1 MNPLQYIS
9 RTYNSLISDINN
21 DSNLVDK
28 PEFFKRMIAGLG
40 DIFSMWNNVSANQ
53 SFLRTSFTRQAVKDL
68 LELINY
74 QLTCQTRSSGTC
86 YFYLSESTSY
96 PFSVTKEELMGLSQ
110 GTVVISSKV
119 FETES
124 GETIVSAPTGTFT
137 ANAGND
143 QLTVATDFVY
153 TGVKTRFST
162 TNTLPDPLTVN
173 TDYYLI
179 YIDSTH
185 IKVALNLNDA
195 ISGIA
200 IDLIDVGVGVHT
212 WTQYSFSK
220 VMYQQKFIESQI
232 IGISDGITKF
242 QLFDLP
248 DKNVLPLTISVTIG
262 ALAYTKVD
270 TLVDSSSIDRHFE
283 FHVKNEGYSCLMFGN
298 GEYGVLPSSNDISV
312 TYSIGGGSNSNI
324 STLNKINNYTGGN
337 SDITAIANVTTFTGG
352 ADEESLALAKIL
364 GPLLLKYQN
373 RFITTESGETLA
385 LNYGGLSYVKIN
397 RNTYGVLSCQV
408 IAIASGGGNPSAPLR
423 ASIQAY
429 LINLTVLESIDV
441 RFEEATLTTVT
452 VTSAAKM
459 LTGYAWADVLPYFTL
474 AWKMFFSETGKEII
488 DKYNYDGINEAI
500 TLINTIFITS
510 FSYNA
515 DGETIRKIIT
525 GLEHVGY
532 RGFGIDIQESDA
544 VSFIQSSIDGI
555 DYITVTLPAFPIVLT
570 NNEITTHSSST
581 FNLTEIP

>member
-40 DIFSMWNNVSANQ
+40 DILSMWNNVSANQ
-53 SFLRTSFTRQAVKDL
+53 SFLRTAFTRQAVKDL

-74 QLTCQTRSSGTC
+74 QLTVQTRSSGTC
-86 YFYLSESTSY
+86 SFYLSESTSY
-96 PFSVTKEELMGLSQ
+96 PFSITKEELTGLSQ

-137 ANAGND
+137 ANAGDD
-143 QLTVATDFVY
+143 QLTVTNDFVY
-153 TGVKTRFST
+153 TGVKVRFST
-162 TNTLPDPLTVN
+162 TNTLPDPLTVD

-185 IKVALNLNDA
+185 VKVALNLNDA
-195 ISGIA
+195 IDGNA
-200 IDLIDVGVGVHT
+200 IDLIDVGAGVHT
-212 WTQYSFSK
+212 WLQHSFSK

-232 IGISDGITKF
+232 IGTSDGVTEF
-242 QLFDLP
+242 QIFDLP
-248 DKNVLPLTISVTIG
+248 DKNVLPSTISITIG
-262 ALAYTKVD
+262 ALTYTKVD

-283 FHVKNEGYSCLMFGN
+283 FHVKDEGCSCLMFGD
-298 GEYGVLPSSNDISV
+298 GEYGVLPPSNDISV
-312 TYSIGGGSNSNI
+312 TYSVGGGSNSNI

-337 SDITAIANVTTFTGG
+337 SDITAIANVTAFTGG

-364 GPLLLKYQN
+364 APLLLKSQN
-373 RFITTESGETLA
+373 RFITTGDGETLA

-452 VTSAAKM
+452 VTSAAKI
-459 LTGYAWADVLPYFTL
+459 LTGYAWADVSPYFTL

-488 DKYNYDGINEAI
+488 DKYNYNGINEAI
-500 TLINTIFITS
+500 TLINTIFTTS
-510 FSYNA
+510 FTYNV
-515 DGETIRKIIT
+515 DGEAIRKIIM

-532 RGFGIDIQESDA
+532 REFGIDIQESDA

-555 DYITVTLPAFPIVLT
+555 DYITITLPVYPIALID
-570 NNEITTHSSST
+570 NEITTHTGST
-581 FNLTEIP
+581 FNLTEI